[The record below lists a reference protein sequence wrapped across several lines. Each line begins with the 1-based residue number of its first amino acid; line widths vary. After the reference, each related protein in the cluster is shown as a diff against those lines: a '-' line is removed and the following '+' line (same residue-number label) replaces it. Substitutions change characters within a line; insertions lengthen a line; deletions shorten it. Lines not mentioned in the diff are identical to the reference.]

1 MPNTFFKI
9 NINILHK
16 IKVINLQLIML
27 NFCDVF
33 FLFMLVDSPPR
44 AKYIEPRI

>member
-16 IKVINLQLIML
+16 IKVINLQFML

-33 FLFMLVDSPPR
+33 FFFMLVDTPPPQIYR
-44 AKYIEPRI
+44 TEDWN